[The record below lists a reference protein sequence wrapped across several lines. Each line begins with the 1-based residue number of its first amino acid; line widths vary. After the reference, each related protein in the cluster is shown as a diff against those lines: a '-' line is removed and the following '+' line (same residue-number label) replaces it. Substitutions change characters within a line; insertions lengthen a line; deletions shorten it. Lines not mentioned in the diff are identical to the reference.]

1 MAWLG
6 TKTDIDRELKQQ
18 RRCQLEL
25 ILIVCTLL
33 LVLFKP
39 EKENSCPVF
48 MSSTKREIR
57 HFTSTS
63 CNDGREMYKIV

>member
-1 MAWLG
+1 M
-6 TKTDIDRELKQQ
+6 
-18 RRCQLEL
+18 LENFPGVDSNSL
-25 ILIVCTLL
+25 YSL

-39 EKENSCPVF
+39 DKENSCPVF